1 MRNILLLAHCALA
14 LGAVACGDDDDD
26 TPDLSYETFAP
37 GTVAWV
43 SGFEDGWV
51 KYPRREI
58 FDQPICNEDR
68 VLGNIPHGDEVRVI
82 QKKTGCSFVTYE
94 VEFLEGDQAGAIG
107 WIRERWLVFDGP
119 PPEGPLEPPD
129 EEEDASPAASP

>member
-1 MRNILLLAHCALA
+1 MRILLLIAI
-14 LGAVACGDDDDD
+14 AVAAFAAAACGDDDDD
-26 TPDLSYETFAP
+26 PPEISYETFAP

-68 VLGNIPHGDEVRVI
+68 VLGNIPHGDEVLVFR
-82 QKKTGCSFVTYE
+82 KKMGCHFVSYE
-94 VEFLEGDQAGAIG
+94 VEFLEGEQAGAVG
-107 WIRERWLVFDGP
+107 WIREQWLVFDDP
-119 PPEGPLEPPD
+119 PPEGPLEPPAPSPSP
-129 EEEDASPAASP
+129 ED